1 MRRLILAAAFS
12 AFAPLAVAQTYAPAT
27 APMAAPGVTAAMP
40 ATGGTVRPIPP
51 TMSSGGSDNCGTPDE
66 PKACPP
72 MPRRALN
79 YYPANK

>member
-1 MRRLILAAAFS
+1 MRRLILAAAFG

-27 APMAAPGVTAAMP
+27 TPMVTPGTTAAMP
-40 ATGGTVRPIPP
+40 PNGMARPIAPAA
-51 TMSSGGSDNCGTPDE
+51 SAGGQDNCGTPDE